1 MLHATDVL
9 KLCRTVASVLSA
21 NTAAWCRCVPV
32 RIARGTMH
40 VMDDIVQ
47 QAMAKWP
54 NVPACYG
61 WLGLDARGRWFLRD
75 DAVQACGPF
84 PESKGSLLEH
94 EKLLAFIARNYAAD
108 AQGQW
113 FFQNG
118 PQRVYV
124 DLEVAPWVWRIEAD
138 LQLRTHTGLAACA
151 TECLLD
157 EQGRVYLDSAI
168 GLGLVHT
175 LDMLQVADALEQGL
189 WQTQSVQASELPLRY
204 GFVRHPH
211 AAVAKTSP
219 SISRKKPA

>member
-1 MLHATDVL
+1 MHA
-9 KLCRTVASVLSA
+9 
-21 NTAAWCRCVPV
+21 
-32 RIARGTMH
+32 
-40 VMDDIVQ
+40 MDDIVQ

-61 WLGLDARGRWFLRD
+61 WLGLDARGRWYLRD
-75 DAVQACGPF
+75 EAAQAGGTF
-84 PESKGSLLEH
+84 PHSKGNLLQH
-94 EKLLAFIARNYAAD
+94 DKLIAFIERNYAAD

-124 DLEVAPWVWRIEAD
+124 DLEITPWVWRIESD
-138 LQLRTHTGLAACA
+138 LRLCTHTGRIASA

-175 LDMLQVADALEQGL
+175 LDMLQVAEALEQG
-189 WQTQSVQASELPLRY
+189 WWVAQSVQANELPRRY
-204 GFVRHPH
+204 GFVRHPQ
-211 AAVAKTSP
+211 AA
-219 SISRKKPA
+219 SRTLP